1 MGLNTLKRQIISSGA
16 MDTGDLS
23 SDWID
28 TSNLQS
34 GSFSFVWSAG
44 SSPVGTVVV
53 DISNNDTKSDS
64 TELTLSATLSVSGAS
79 GAHIANLDVI
89 PCRFVRLRY
98 KGTSGTATANVWFA
112 GKGDAN

>member
-1 MGLNTLKRQIISSGA
+1 MGLNTIKTQLWSAQALAGVDVS
-16 MDTGDLS
+16 T
-23 SDWID
+23 DWVD
-28 TSNLQS
+28 CLNLQA

-53 DISNNDTKSDS
+53 DSSNNDTKSDS